1 MTAEFPAPAGVSAES
16 AGPAGGVS
24 ATTSVI
30 GLRRER
36 EVLTVALQAA
46 RHVVLEG
53 PPGTG
58 KSTLLRSIAR
68 DLGQAVVF
76 VEGNAELTPARL
88 VGQYDPAQVLA
99 DGYLPSSFADGPLLQ
114 AMRTGALLYLEEFN
128 RVPEETLN
136 VLITVLTEGE
146 IAVPRLGLVRADPK
160 FRLIAAMNPFD
171 AIGTARVSQ
180 AIADRICR
188 VVLGYQ
194 DEAAERA
201 IVRAVTGGTG
211 TGGTGT
217 GRTGTGRA
225 GTGSTGTSGL
235 DVVPFAVAFTRATRS
250 HRDVRMGASVR
261 GAIDLVLLIDGLAEL
276 RGEARMSRP
285 TARDAG
291 YAALSGRIRMADGS
305 DRSPESVLDEIL
317 GELWPEEAAE
327 PALRPAEG
335 QHEDAAGSAGEPRAA
350 GLGPAARDRQQPDG
364 QGKADGPP
372 RPAGQQESRS
382 SLRRDRHSGP
392 ARRTVSRAELA
403 GRHAAFADV
412 SPEAGQL
419 DAGAL
424 SALLADDPDAAA
436 ALLADLSQATDAA
449 LRAVARQLATRIFI
463 QLGAAGEQ
471 PARGPRRMSSVLRG
485 DGDLDLERTL
495 DRLAG
500 AWPPRAEDLV
510 TRSWQARRRTV
521 CLLVDS
527 SGSMSGT
534 SLAMAAV
541 ATASVLLAADGRLDT
556 GALAFSGG
564 VTVLQPPGTR
574 RSPEQVVGRLLGLRG
589 HGLTDLAAA
598 LRAAAAQLAAAGS
611 SAARAGRGAG
621 AGGGAQG
628 ERCVVLLSDCVS
640 TAGGD
645 PAAALAG
652 IDRLDVLCPVPP
664 DRDPDPASLAAAER
678 LARLGGGVSQPLRS
692 LTDIPAALTR
702 LLHS

>member
-1 MTAEFPAPAGVSAES
+1 MTAESLALP
-16 AGPAGGVS
+16 AGPA
-24 ATTSVI
+24 VI

-68 DLGQAVVF
+68 DLSQAVVF

-99 DGYLPSSFADGPLLQ
+99 EGYLPSSFVDGPLLE
-114 AMRTGALLYLEEFN
+114 AMRSGALLYLEEFN

-146 IAVPRLGLVRADPK
+146 IAVPRLGLVRADQK
-160 FRLIAAMNPFD
+160 FRLITAMNPFD

-194 DEAAERA
+194 DEAGERA
-201 IVRAVTGGTG
+201 IVRSVTGST
-211 TGGTGT
+211 
-217 GRTGTGRA
+217 
-225 GTGSTGTSGL
+225 GTGSTGSTGTGSTRTGRTRTGTG
-235 DVVPFAVAFTRATRS
+235 DHVVRFAVAFARATRS
-250 HRDVRMGASVR
+250 HPDVRMGASVR
-261 GAIDLVLLIDGLAEL
+261 GAIDLVLLIDGLTAL
-276 RGEARMSRP
+276 RGETRMSRP

-291 YAALSGRIRMADGS
+291 YAALSGRIRMADGT

-317 GELWPEEAAE
+317 AGLWPEDADE
-327 PALRPAEG
+327 PAVPPDEAD
-335 QHEDAAGSAGEPRAA
+335 QSADAGPREQ
-350 GLGPAARDRQQPDG
+350 AARNGSQPRDG
-364 QGKADGPP
+364 RGKADGPP
-372 RPAGQQESRS
+372 RPAGPQESRS

-403 GRHAAFADV
+403 GRHAAFPDV
-412 SPEAGQL
+412 SPAAGKL
-419 DAGAL
+419 DADAL
-424 SALLADDPDAAA
+424 SVLLATEPDAAA

-449 LRAVARQLATRIFI
+449 LRAIARKLAARIFV
-463 QLGAAGEQ
+463 QLGAAGRHQ
-471 PARGPRRMSSVLRG
+471 ARGPRRMRAMPRG

-495 DRLAG
+495 DQLAG
-500 AWPPRAEDLV
+500 AWPPRPEDLV
-510 TRSWQARRRTV
+510 TRSWHARQRTV

-527 SGSMSGT
+527 SGSMSGMA
-534 SLAMAAV
+534 LAVAAV

-556 GALAFSGG
+556 GALAFSGA
-564 VTVLQPPGTR
+564 VTVLQPPGVR
-574 RSPEQVVGRLLGLRG
+574 QPPEQVVGRLLGLRG
-589 HGLTDLAAA
+589 HGLTDLATA
-598 LRAAAAQLAAAGS
+598 LRAAAAQLAATGGS
-611 SAARAGRGAG
+611 GSIGAAPG
-621 AGGGAQG
+621 Q
-628 ERCVVLLSDCVS
+628 RCVVLLSDCVS
-640 TAGGD
+640 TTGGD

-664 DRDPDPASLAAAER
+664 DRPADPSSLAAAER
-678 LARLGGGVSQPLRS
+678 LARLGGGISQPLRS
-692 LTDIPAALTR
+692 LTEIPATLTK
-702 LLHS
+702 LLHG